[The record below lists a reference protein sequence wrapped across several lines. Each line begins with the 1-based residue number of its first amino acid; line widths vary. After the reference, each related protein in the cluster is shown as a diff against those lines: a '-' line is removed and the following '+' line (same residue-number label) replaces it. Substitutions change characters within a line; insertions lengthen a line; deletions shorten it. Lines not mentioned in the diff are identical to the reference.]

1 MENTQLQTTSGGQ
14 TPVFVQEKLNSLA
27 GALEYAN
34 VLLKSGIAP
43 AHFYYKGTDG
53 KPDYSKGKPE
63 AVVIV
68 LQFGS
73 EIGMSPMQA
82 LQQLVPVNN
91 LVSLK
96 GDGAKALIQRSGKLS
111 TWEEL
116 EIGTQGKDDWGFRI
130 NASRK
135 DTGEKNTA
143 SFTVADAKRAGLWI
157 DDAALQRSPGL
168 KHSPWYKHPRRM
180 LKYRALG
187 FISRDLFP
195 DVLSGIY
202 TEEEAADMGV
212 DNTRFVTDGGIQVDM
227 AKADTTDANNSKT
240 AARTKE
246 KDDKVKALAGKTEPK
261 VQIQPEA
268 KVEAAPTQP
277 AEAIQEPEV
286 IETTQPNPPAAGLDL
301 TRYEESLRAMSPQ
314 DLGKEFRAKNA
325 KGVLPFSVEQW
336 IANGGSKLPKDLIMV
351 LVAAHKSTEE
361 LNTCLKNLGLDA
373 LINFKAPRGLDEQ
386 LEIMDAIE
394 AAGAD
399 PELLATELGFSGK
412 EDMLANG
419 DKEFILSKVQ

>member
-14 TPVFVQEKLNSLA
+14 TPAFVQEKLNSLA

-43 AHFYYKGTDG
+43 AHFYHKGSDG

-96 GDGAKALIQRSGKLS
+96 GDGAKALIQRSGKLA
-111 TWEEL
+111 TWEEV
-116 EIGTQGKDDWGFRI
+116 EIGTQGKDDWGFKI
-130 NASRK
+130 SASRK
-135 DTGEKNTA
+135 DTGEKNSA

-168 KHSPWYKHPRRM
+168 RHSPWYKHPRRM

-202 TEEEAADMGV
+202 TEEEAADFGV
-212 DNTRFVTDGGIQVDM
+212 DNNVFVADGGIQVDM
-227 AKADTTDANNSKT
+227 TKADKTEANNNAI
-240 AARTKE
+240 AAKIEEKE
-246 KDDKVKALAGKTEPK
+246 GKVKKLAGKSEPK
-261 VQIQPEA
+261 VELKPEVA
-268 KVEAAPTQP
+268 PEPVKV

-286 IETTQPNPPAAGLDL
+286 VETTQANPPAAGLDL

-314 DLGKEFRAKNA
+314 DLGKEFRTRHA
-325 KGVLPFSVEQW
+325 KGFLPFSVEQW

-351 LVAAHKSTEE
+351 LVAAQKSNDE
-361 LNTCLKNLGLDA
+361 LNLCLKNLGLDA

-399 PELLATELGFSGK
+399 ADLLATELGFNGK

-419 DKEFILSKVQ
+419 DKELILSKVQ

>member
-1 MENTQLQTTSGGQ
+1 
-14 TPVFVQEKLNSLA
+14 
-27 GALEYAN
+27 
-34 VLLKSGIAP
+34 LLKSGIAP
-43 AHFYYKGTDG
+43 AHFYHKGADG
-53 KPDYSKGKPE
+53 KPDYTKGKPE

-96 GDGAKALIQRSGKLS
+96 GDGAKALIQRSGKLA
-111 TWEEL
+111 TWEEI

-130 NASRK
+130 SASRK
-135 DTGEKNTA
+135 DTAEKNTA

-157 DDAALQRSPGL
+157 DDAALQRSQGL
-168 KHSPWYKHPRRM
+168 RHSPWYKHPRRM

-212 DNTRFVTDGGIQVDM
+212 DNTRFVADGGIQVDM
-227 AKADTTDANNSKT
+227 AKADTTDANNNKT
-240 AARTKE
+240 AAKTKE
-246 KDDKVKALAGKTEPK
+246 KDEKVKKLAGATEPK
-261 VQIQPEA
+261 VQLQPEP
-268 KVEAAPTQP
+268 KSGPQP
-277 AEAIQEPEV
+277 ETKAETEIQEPEV
-286 IETTQPNPPAAGLDL
+286 IKTTQANPPAAGLDL

-325 KGVLPFSVEQW
+325 KGILPFSVDQW
-336 IANGGSKLPKDLIMV
+336 IAGGGSKQPKDLIMV
-351 LVAAHKSTEE
+351 LVAAHKSGAE

-399 PELLATELGFSGK
+399 VEVLAIELGFPSK
-412 EDMLANG
+412 EDMLLNG
-419 DKEFILSKVQ
+419 DKDLILSKVQ